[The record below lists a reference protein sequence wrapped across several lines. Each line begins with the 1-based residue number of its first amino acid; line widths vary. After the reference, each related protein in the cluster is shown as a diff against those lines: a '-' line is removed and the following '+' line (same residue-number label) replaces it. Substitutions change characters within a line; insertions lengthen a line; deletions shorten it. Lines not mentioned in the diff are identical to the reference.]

1 MKVEIRDITKEEAVP
16 YGDNADIVL
25 AERKSRFGMGRRR
38 KPSSTMT
45 GTEPLHTTA
54 RSIRISK
61 KENKK

>member
-1 MKVEIRDITKEEAVP
+1 MKVEIRDITKEEVVP
-16 YGDNADIVL
+16 YGD
-25 AERKSRFGMGRRR
+25 RRRR